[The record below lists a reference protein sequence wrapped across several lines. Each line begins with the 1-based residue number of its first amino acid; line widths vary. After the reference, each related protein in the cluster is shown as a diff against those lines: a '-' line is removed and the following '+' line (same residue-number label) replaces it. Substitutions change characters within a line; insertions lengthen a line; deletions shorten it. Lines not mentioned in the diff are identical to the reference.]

1 MPDRSLWKEERL
13 STSPEDRERLLFQEA
28 ETPRPA
34 RVKYAWN
41 YILCGLLLSITLLAL
56 GILIGRSLP
65 SDIKILKCERK
76 WSPIEDEVDNSY
88 HSVHFNGSLMKE
100 NIFRLPA
107 GPEVDAAWE
116 SLGVNSNQKD
126 RALAVPEGQAT
137 KAGFRSS
144 QVQIN
149 PKYGGGYPA
158 NVEGLHHLHCL
169 NLVRQA
175 LYYNVNYYRA
185 LGTGAFANNDF
196 IVQHHVSHCLDI
208 LRQQLM
214 CTPNTS
220 LLGQVWWDRKAPK
233 AFVDFN
239 TEHKCRNFEAIRA
252 WAEERQL
259 SEEVHKDFLQPP
271 KKKEEIYEEIP

>member
-1 MPDRSLWKEERL
+1 MPDRPLWKEERL
-13 STSPEDRERLLFQEA
+13 STSPEDRERLLSQEVL
-28 ETPRPA
+28 TPQSA
-34 RVKYAWN
+34 RGKNTWYYV
-41 YILCGLLLSITLLAL
+41 LCSLLLSVSLLAL
-56 GILIGRSLP
+56 GILIGRNLP
-65 SDIKILKCERK
+65 PDTKILKCEAK
-76 WSPIEDEVDNSY
+76 WSPVEDEVDSSY
-88 HSVHFNGSLMKE
+88 RSVRFNGSLLKE

-107 GPEVDAAWE
+107 SPEVDAAWE
-116 SLGVNSNQKD
+116 SLGVNCNQID
-126 RALAVPEGQAT
+126 RALAVPEGQAA
-137 KAGFRSS
+137 KAGLRSS
-144 QVQIN
+144 HVQIN

-175 LYYNVNYYRA
+175 LYYNINYYRA
-185 LGTGAFANNDF
+185 LGAGAFANNDL
-196 IVQHHVSHCLDI
+196 ILQHHVSHCVDI

-220 LLGQVWWDRKAPK
+220 LLGQVWWDRRAPK

-259 SEEVHKDFLQPP
+259 SKEVHNDFLQPP
-271 KKKEEIYEEIP
+271 KSKEDIYEEIP